1 MKCPFCNF
9 EETRVIDSR
18 DTNENKTVRRR
29 RECEKCKARF
39 STYEN
44 IEVLNRVV
52 IKRDGSEEIYQRE
65 KIEEG
70 IKRATNKRIQGE
82 NLKQLIDEIE
92 TEINCLGKD
101 KIASKKIGK
110 IILEKLQK
118 KDQVAYL
125 RFVSVFKSFG
135 SGERFVKEFNKI
147 EKSK

>member
-1 MKCPFCNF
+1 MKCPFCNY

-18 DTNENKTVRRR
+18 DTNDSRTIRRR

-44 IEVLNRVV
+44 IEILNRLVV
-52 IKRDGSEEIYQRE
+52 KRDGSKEPYQRE

-92 TEINCLGKD
+92 TKINCLEKEE
-101 KIASKKIGK
+101 ISSKKIGT

-125 RFVSVFKSFG
+125 RFASVFKSFG